1 MTSYFFFDLIKITGL
16 YRPTHQVLVVLYIIA
31 ARDDLIA
38 RSVDVCKVF
47 HYTGGPFNKAVE
59 NPCVGGRD
67 SQGRSYYSF
76 ASFEDPD
83 WNSWLL

>member
-1 MTSYFFFDLIKITGL
+1 M
-16 YRPTHQVLVVLYIIA
+16 LYIIA

-76 ASFEDPD
+76 ASF
-83 WNSWLL
+83 